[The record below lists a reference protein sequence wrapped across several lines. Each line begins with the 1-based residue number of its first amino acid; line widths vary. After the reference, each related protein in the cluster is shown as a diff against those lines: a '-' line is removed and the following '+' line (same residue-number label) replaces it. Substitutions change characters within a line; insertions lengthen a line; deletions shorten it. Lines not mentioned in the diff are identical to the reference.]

1 MEKVKV
7 IQERLKITQSRLN
20 SYNDERT
27 TNLLFE
33 MDDWVYLKVSH
44 MKSVMR
50 FVIYWSIHNIQEN

>member
-50 FVIYWSIHNIQEN
+50 FVI